1 MHSCACAIKTRQC
14 SGMAAP
20 NKSKTRKQIVSFMER
35 YGPWAIIAGAS
46 EGTGR
51 AFARQ
56 IAAEGVNCILI
67 ARREAPLEELAAT
80 LRAES
85 KVECITASIDLA
97 SPDAFTRIAEVAGD
111 REIGL
116 YISNAGGDASGSFFL
131 DQDVEAWVNLV
142 NRNIVTSLR
151 CCHHFGQAMR
161 ARGRGGI
168 ILVGSVASY
177 GSGPNLAAYSG
188 VKAFD
193 LCFSEGLWAELEPH
207 GVDVLNLVMTT
218 TDTPA
223 LRKLLAR
230 KGVAAPPNLDAPEDV
245 AKAGL
250 DRLPH
255 GPVHNFGLA
264 DDEAGNIPS
273 SAAQRRDRV
282 RAIAQASKSF
292 FGAKKEA

>member
-1 MHSCACAIKTRQC
+1 M
-14 SGMAAP
+14 
-20 NKSKTRKQIVSFMER
+20 SFIER
-35 YGPWAIIAGAS
+35 YGPWAVIAGAS

-67 ARREAPLEELAAT
+67 ARREAPLLELAAT
-80 LRAES
+80 LREES
-85 KVECITASIDLA
+85 GVDCVTASIDLTSA
-97 SPDAFTRIAEVAGD
+97 DAFARIAEVVGD

-116 YISNAGGDASGSFFL
+116 YISNAGADANGSFFL
-131 DQDVEAWVNLV
+131 DKDVEAWVDLV
-142 NRNIVTSLR
+142 NRNILTSLR
-151 CCHHFGQAMR
+151 CCHHFGREMR

-168 ILVGSVASY
+168 ILVGSGACY
-177 GSGPNLAAYSG
+177 GSGPNLATYSG

-193 LCFSEGLWAELEPH
+193 LCFAEGLWAELEPH

-223 LRKLLAR
+223 LRTLLAR
-230 KGVAAPPNLDAPEDV
+230 KGVAAPQNLASPEDV

-255 GPVHNFGLA
+255 GPVHNFWLA
-264 DDEAGNIPS
+264 DDDVGNIPS
-273 SAAQRRDRV
+273 SAAQRRARV
-282 RAIAQASKSF
+282 RMIAQASKSV
-292 FGAKKEA
+292 FGGKKEA